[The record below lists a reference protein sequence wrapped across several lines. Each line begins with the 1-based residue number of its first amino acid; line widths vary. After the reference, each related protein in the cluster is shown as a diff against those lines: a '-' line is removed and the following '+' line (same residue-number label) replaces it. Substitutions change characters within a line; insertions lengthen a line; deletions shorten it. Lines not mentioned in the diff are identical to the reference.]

1 MFRLSTVG
9 ALATGLA
16 LVGPMSFLPAQ
27 LQRSMGLDPLLT
39 AVIFGVWS
47 GTSFVVPLLRRP
59 AGRPAALRRD
69 VFRGMLLVAAGY
81 VFLLGLAGSGA
92 WPRALPGMVVSG
104 VGLGLL
110 NMTLARLA
118 VESVPV
124 EHAALSS
131 GANNTARYVG
141 SALGMALISAISA
154 SVRAGAG
161 ADATVV
167 AGALLALLGVG
178 LAIAAGR
185 SGRRA
190 PGGA

>member
-81 VFLLGLAGSGA
+81 VFLLGL
-92 WPRALPGMVVSG
+92 
-104 VGLGLL
+104 VG
-110 NMTLARLA
+110 
-118 VESVPV
+118 
-124 EHAALSS
+124 S